1 MNKEA
6 KNIDIFFLMLFL
18 IVFLTTSFLYFNF
31 AKSTLLDFIML
42 TLIFLVVIIAYF
54 KDVVGGLLSSIVII
68 FFYASYI
75 LYSSII
81 LGKTVEILTYFWM
94 ISIPLSG
101 FIAGKLSVNIN
112 EMQSINNKLR
122 MQYKELITIDKNTG
136 LSNLKAFY
144 MDLDRAIS
152 RVKRHDTTL
161 SLMIIKVNYFQ
172 QLNSLLGE
180 SKMTV
185 LMKEI
190 SKCVMDST
198 RNEDIRYKL
207 SKDTLAILMEDT
219 DIRGAE
225 VVKERIKEKAR
236 ELNLQEKEK
245 SRSIN
250 IEVKIGAHQY
260 NKSIENSF
268 QFKELTERE
277 LEYDVD

>member
-1 MNKEA
+1 MNEEA
-6 KNIDIFFLMLFL
+6 KNIDMFFLLLFL
-18 IVFLTTSFLYFNF
+18 IIFLTTSFLYFNF
-31 AKSTLLDFIML
+31 TKSILLDFIML
-42 TLIFLVVIIAYF
+42 ALVFLVAIIAYF
-54 KDVVGGLLSSIVII
+54 KGIIGGLLSSIVVI

-81 LGKTVEILTYFWM
+81 LGKSVEILTYFWM

-101 FIAGKLSVNIN
+101 FISGKLSDNIN
-112 EMQSINNKLR
+112 QMQSINNKLR

-144 MDLDRAIS
+144 MDLDRTIS
-152 RVKRHDTTL
+152 RVKRHNTTL
-161 SLMIIKVNYFQ
+161 SLMIIKVSYFQ
-172 QLNSLLGE
+172 QLSGFLGE
-180 SKMTV
+180 SKMAE

-219 DIRGAE
+219 DIKGAE
-225 VVKERIKEKAR
+225 VVKERIKEKIR

-245 SRSIN
+245 SKNIN

>member
-1 MNKEA
+1 MNEEA
-6 KNIDIFFLMLFL
+6 KNIDMFFLLLFL
-18 IVFLTTSFLYFNF
+18 IIFLTTSFLYINF
-31 AKSTLLDFIML
+31 TKSILLDFIML
-42 TLIFLVVIIAYF
+42 ALVFLVAIIAYF
-54 KDVVGGLLSSIVII
+54 KGIIGGLLSSIVVI

-81 LGKTVEILTYFWM
+81 LGKSVEILTYFWM

-101 FIAGKLSVNIN
+101 FISGKLSYNIN
-112 EMQSINNKLR
+112 QMQSINNKLR

-144 MDLDRAIS
+144 MDLDRTIS
-152 RVKRHDTTL
+152 RVKRHNTTL
-161 SLMIIKVNYFQ
+161 SLMIIKVSYFQ
-172 QLNSLLGE
+172 QLSGFLGE
-180 SKMTV
+180 SKMAE

-219 DIRGAE
+219 DIKGAE
-225 VVKERIKEKAR
+225 VVKERIKEKIR

-245 SRSIN
+245 SKNIN